1 MRFIA
6 QKPIPVV
13 HDRIRLGIVSP
24 INGQQITVLF
34 KIPPIIE
41 REQLLGE
48 EMPIGLY
55 IGIIHGDFMPPYLAP
70 GRSTQ
75 NNGSVN
81 IATIVREKRHSPQC
95 RLIEILLQIGDL
107 FLGDRIILRSRGG
120 IIQPRIERFG
130 HVRDQRVLRGEWKIL
145 GPIGIF
151 TSVRAGVEEKFADHA
166 VEQQVITREFVLIG
180 VIQEK
185 RPVVGRKRLAQLGF
199 GFRNAGGEF

>member
-1 MRFIA
+1 M
-6 QKPIPVV
+6 
-13 HDRIRLGIVSP
+13 
-24 INGQQITVLF
+24 LF
-34 KIPPIIE
+34 EIPPIIE

-48 EMPIGLY
+48 GMPIGLH

-75 NNGSVN
+75 NNGGVN
-81 IATIVREKRHSPQC
+81 ITTIVREKRHSPQC
-95 RLIEILLQIGDL
+95 WLIEILLQIGDL
-107 FLGDRIILRSRGG
+107 FLGDRIIFRIRGG

-130 HVRDQRVLRGEWKIL
+130 HVRDQWVLRGEWKIL

-166 VEQQVITREFVLIG
+166 VEQQVITREFVLVG

-185 RPVVGRKRLAQLGF
+185 RPVVGGEWLAQLYLGF
-199 GFRNAGGEF
+199 CNPSGEF